1 MKIAVMIPMKAHS
14 ERVPN
19 KSFRKLGRRLLSHW
33 IVDTF
38 NQLKAEREL
47 DIDIWAN
54 TDSDEIMDMY
64 SKRRVKYYPRPLAL
78 RGDYTSMNNLIE
90 DWMMR
95 INPYDIYMQTHIT
108 NPFLSKQTIEKGLD
122 MFMEQSGPIKQSVM
136 GVTEHKE
143 RMYYNKQPVNFDY
156 NNLIRTQ
163 DLTPVYEDNS
173 CLYVFNK
180 TIFSRNRNRVS
191 EDPIHL
197 PVPFPEN
204 IDIDTED
211 DMLIA
216 SLVAE
221 GIFNEVE
228 QPNTNPNNK

>member
-19 KSFRKLGRRLLSHW
+19 KSFRKLGRRLLSQW

-38 NQLKAEREL
+38 TQLKIEREL
-47 DIDIWAN
+47 DMDIWIN

-64 SKRRVKYYPRPLAL
+64 AKRRVKQYPRPLAL
-78 RGDYTSMNNLIE
+78 RGDYTSMNNIIE

-95 INPYDIYMQTHIT
+95 IKPYDIYMQTHIT
-108 NPFLSKQTIEKGLD
+108 NPFLSKQTIEKGID
-122 MFMEQSGPIKQSVM
+122 MFLQQDKPTKQSVM

-163 DLTPVYEDNS
+163 DLIPVYEDNS

-180 TIFSRNRNRVS
+180 EIFNRNRNRVS

-216 SLVAE
+216 NIVAE

-228 QPNTNPNNK
+228 QPNKQ